1 MFFHIGFVFKRELA
15 TRSIAMEMG
24 RFLSLEW
31 AVRRAAILLA
41 TKPKTFW
48 INLNPLLQ
56 LVSSHYTQE
65 LTIARV
71 YCLFTFE
78 ILPFELHCLFCDNWN
93 AFAHHLWK
101 CKPYRMCPC
110 EYNGNAFVFCCVDNQ
125 ETVLNSHPLGSPC
138 GTRTWMLH
146 PSFDAICYVESSL
159 LSLQTPSG
167 RQKNT
172 VKKFGENLLLRVA
185 NKIVNCFTKACLML
199 FQKITL
205 SLHIGTVQWKCSR

>member
-1 MFFHIGFVFKRELA
+1 M
-15 TRSIAMEMG
+15 
-24 RFLSLEW
+24 
-31 AVRRAAILLA
+31 
-41 TKPKTFW
+41 
-48 INLNPLLQ
+48 
-56 LVSSHYTQE
+56 VSNHYTQE
-65 LTIARV
+65 LTITRG

-146 PSFDAICYVESSL
+146 PSFDAICCVESSL

-185 NKIVNCFTKACLML
+185 NKMVLNCFTKA
-199 FQKITL
+199 FQCYLKILPYLCT
-205 SLHIGTVQWKCSR
+205 

>member
-1 MFFHIGFVFKRELA
+1 M
-15 TRSIAMEMG
+15 
-24 RFLSLEW
+24 
-31 AVRRAAILLA
+31 
-41 TKPKTFW
+41 
-48 INLNPLLQ
+48 
-56 LVSSHYTQE
+56 VSSHYTPE
-65 LTIARV
+65 RRIARV

-125 ETVLNSHPLGSPC
+125 ETVLNSHPLGSPY

-185 NKIVNCFTKACLML
+185 NKMVQLFYKSLFNVISKNYLIFAHWYCAMKML
-199 FQKITL
+199 SIIHVLAIETSTF
-205 SLHIGTVQWKCSR
+205 

>member
-1 MFFHIGFVFKRELA
+1 
-15 TRSIAMEMG
+15 MG

-31 AVRRAAILLA
+31 TVWRTTIFLA
-41 TKPKTFW
+41 TKPRIFK
-48 INLNPLLQ
+48 INLNP
-56 LVSSHYTQE
+56 VVANGVEPFNTQE
-65 LTIARV
+65 LRIARV

-110 EYNGNAFVFCCVDNQ
+110 EYNGNEFVFCCVDNQ
-125 ETVLNSHPLGSPC
+125 ETVLNSHPSGSPC

-146 PSFDAICYVESSL
+146 PSFDAICCVESSL

-172 VKKFGENLLLRVA
+172 VKSLETFLLKVVQKFSGRME
-185 NKIVNCFTKACLML
+185 
-199 FQKITL
+199 
-205 SLHIGTVQWKCSR
+205 HIAR